1 MKNCTI
7 CGKEI
12 RVENDGELLRDVFS
26 DAEKERIPNK
36 GLCVDCKKEMLFAGI
51 IRVIWSEAVQ
61 KCTAFIEDV
70 IREKYPNGFRE

>member
-7 CGKEI
+7 CEKEI

-51 IRVIWSEAVQ
+51 IRVI
-61 KCTAFIEDV
+61 
-70 IREKYPNGFRE
+70 